1 MTAMVEAMLDDL
13 GHEVVGVADTTADG
27 VHLLLSTRPDV
38 VIVDLSLGYNTDFDP
53 VATAED
59 VGARVIVFAY
69 NADDA
74 IMSQYPIRPAF
85 VPKPDMSDLERVVS
99 RLVIDHTSQVVDHD
113 RRVRPVRA
121 ASGPPPTSMAD
132 AQSFYVALND
142 AIEGDA
148 VLSIDLDI
156 SAPGSIE
163 GPAVGAH
170 VQEVLRATD
179 RLLASSTA
187 LKVFLPGAGEE
198 GVASLFR
205 RLDAAGAVPTG
216 ATTRHVI
223 VRAGELPADAFDRLK
238 HTDA

>member
-1 MTAMVEAMLDDL
+1 
-13 GHEVVGVADTTADG
+13 
-27 VHLLLSTRPDV
+27 
-38 VIVDLSLGYNTDFDP
+38 
-53 VATAED
+53 
-59 VGARVIVFAY
+59 VGARAIVFSY

-74 IMSQYPIRPAF
+74 ILGRYVTRPAF

-99 RLVIDHTSQVVDHD
+99 RLVVDHTAQVVDRD

-148 VLSIDLDI
+148 VLSIDLDT
-156 SAPGSIE
+156 APPGALE
-163 GPAVGAH
+163 GPAVAAH
-170 VQEVLRATD
+170 VQEVLRTTD

-187 LKVFLPGAGEE
+187 LKIFLPGAGEE
-198 GVASLFR
+198 GVRSLLA
-205 RLDAAGAVPTG
+205 RLDAAGALPAD
-216 ATTRHVI
+216 ATTRMVV

-238 HTDA
+238 RADD